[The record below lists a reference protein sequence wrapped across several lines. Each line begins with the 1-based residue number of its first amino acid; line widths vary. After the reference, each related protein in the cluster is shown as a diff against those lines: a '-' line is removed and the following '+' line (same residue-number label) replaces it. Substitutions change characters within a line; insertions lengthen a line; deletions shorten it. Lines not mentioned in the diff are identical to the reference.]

1 MNIYIAIFLA
11 FGACFGLSTFS
22 NRHLFSEG
30 PRHADTDTS
39 ITQRILWT
47 LVCAFLWPIMLA
59 SGLNSARILAQARK
73 KPDT

>member
-1 MNIYIAIFLA
+1 MVGMSQGSTLACVMQALYAVTPAKDSTMNIYIAIFLA

-39 ITQRILWT
+39 P
-47 LVCAFLWPIMLA
+47 VMEPAHA
-59 SGLNSARILAQARK
+59 
-73 KPDT
+73 